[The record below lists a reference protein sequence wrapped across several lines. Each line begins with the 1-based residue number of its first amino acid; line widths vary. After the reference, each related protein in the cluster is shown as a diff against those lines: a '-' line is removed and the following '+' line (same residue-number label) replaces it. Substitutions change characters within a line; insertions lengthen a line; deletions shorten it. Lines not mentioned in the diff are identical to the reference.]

1 MLHLKKVIR
10 RWQES
15 KWKLGIC
22 LNGFDDLKRG
32 HIQWIDNGKYAD
44 KKWFADPFILD
55 FDDHFV
61 YLLVEEFDYKVHRGR
76 IAKLTIDRNSWTV
89 IDCKILLDLDTHLS
103 FPMIWRQGSEVL
115 VCPENYHSGG
125 WDVYHYNPIEEELE
139 YKDLLLEE
147 KLTDAVIWKN
157 DDDYWLLSTYE
168 PRPNGSE
175 LTIWRGKELTGKYKM
190 SQCVKFEENVARNAG
205 MIFSYDGR
213 WIRPAQ
219 ECNRVYGHA
228 ISFQAVN
235 LINGKFSFEEIY
247 RFCSPHP
254 IYDRGT
260 HTYNSL
266 KNMAVIDVK
275 GDRFRRRAKMIR
287 AVSHILVKVGLK
299 KKFVFQ

>member
-1 MLHLKKVIR
+1 MLFLKKIIR
-10 RWQES
+10 QWQES

-22 LNGFDDLKRG
+22 LNGFEDLKKG

-44 KKWFADPFILD
+44 IKWFADPFILD
-55 FDDHFV
+55 CNEHYV

-76 IAKLTIDRNSWTV
+76 IAKLIIDRNNWTV

-115 VCPENYHSGG
+115 VCPENYHSGR

-157 DDDYWLLSTYE
+157 DDYWLLSTYE

-175 LTIWRGKELTGKYKM
+175 LTIWRGKELTGKYEI
-190 SQCVKFEENVARNAG
+190 SQCVKFGENVARNAG
-205 MIFSYDGR
+205 MIFPYEGR

-219 ECNRVYGHA
+219 ECNRVYGHS
-228 ISFQAVN
+228 ISFQEVN
-235 LINGKFSFEEIY
+235 LVDGEFFFEEKY
-247 RFCSPHP
+247 RFYSPHP
-254 IYDRGT
+254 VYDRGT
-260 HTYNSL
+260 HTYNTL

-275 GDRFRRRAKMIR
+275 GDRYRWIAKLIR
-287 AVSHILVKVGLK
+287 TISHIMVMLGLK
-299 KKFVFQ
+299 KQFVYQ